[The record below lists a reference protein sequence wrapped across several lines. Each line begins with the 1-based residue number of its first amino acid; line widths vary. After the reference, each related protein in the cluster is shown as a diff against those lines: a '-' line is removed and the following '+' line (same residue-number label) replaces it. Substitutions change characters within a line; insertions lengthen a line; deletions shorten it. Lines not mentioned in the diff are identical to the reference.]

1 MAKVALY
8 SLTNRIA
15 GFDFFPWLVMQKHG
29 GADEVAFDIS
39 QPRSD
44 KWPLDLTMKRFES
57 ICWPGPA
64 LLGMPAKKGD
74 RGRQFGGYHQRE
86 LVALCKTIG
95 PNIPRLKSVLP
106 PGKEKYTVT
115 LRNTQRTPIRNSN
128 VEDWKTFAAEI
139 GARVIP
145 DYDDVPIHL
154 HERMALYA
162 GAEMNFFVTNGPVM
176 SCFLSE
182 YPAMGFDVQ
191 KSPMKGF
198 GVPFGESYPWLLKD
212 RHFQV
217 YEPDTLENMR
227 KHFAAW
233 KRTGAIEPV

>member
-1 MAKVALY
+1 L
-8 SLTNRIA
+8 
-15 GFDFFPWLVMQKHG
+15 
-29 GADEVAFDIS
+29 
-39 QPRSD
+39 
-44 KWPLDLTMKRFES
+44 
-57 ICWPGPA
+57 
-64 LLGMPAKKGD
+64 
-74 RGRQFGGYHQRE
+74 
-86 LVALCKTIG
+86 
-95 PNIPRLKSVLP
+95 
-106 PGKEKYTVT
+106 
-115 LRNTQRTPIRNSN
+115 
-128 VEDWKTFAAEI
+128 
-139 GARVIP
+139 VIP